1 MTDPLRMSFDVA
13 CSASH
18 AFRVWT
24 SGIASWWPPD
34 HTVTGRAAAVVLQAG
49 VGGRIY
55 ERTGDGIEHEWGE
68 VTVWQPPARLAY
80 LWYLGRE
87 RADATEVEIRF
98 VAQGAGATR
107 VEIEHRGWERLGP
120 AAEQW
125 RDRNQGGWESLLPH
139 FITAINEG
147 ER

>member
-1 MTDPLRMSFDVA
+1 MTAPLRMSFDVT
-13 CSASH
+13 CSATH

-24 SGIASWWPPD
+24 SGISSWWPPG
-34 HTVTGRAAAVVLQAG
+34 HTVTGRAATVVRQAG

-55 ERTGDGIEHEWGE
+55 ERIGDGIEH
-68 VTVWQPPARLAY
+68 
-80 LWYLGRE
+80 
-87 RADATEVEIRF
+87 
-98 VAQGAGATR
+98 R
-107 VEIEHRGWERLGP
+107 VWERLGP
-120 AAEQW
+120 SAEQW